1 MSISKLNKLSPLHN
15 EIVETINSFSLFGF
29 ELTQGLMKL
38 KVSFVEDLDSE
49 LEDELFAVL
58 NRTVI
63 NKKRGWTL
71 DLDLLPVELDI
82 LRISFSRTEPLGT
95 FQVAFSQ
102 MWLLSPLYSILI
114 HASRRSL
121 QFSLIQ
127 KMESFSRMGRGR

>member
-63 NKKRGWTL
+63 NKNA
-71 DLDLLPVELDI
+71 V
-82 LRISFSRTEPLGT
+82 
-95 FQVAFSQ
+95 
-102 MWLLSPLYSILI
+102 
-114 HASRRSL
+114 
-121 QFSLIQ
+121 
-127 KMESFSRMGRGR
+127 GR